1 LPAPLPGWQAG
12 GLRLRN
18 YQGAVAYASGSER
31 KSSGTRIADYFA
43 SGQRAKSPTIPNDS
57 AKERQ
62 TDMRPPSK
70 RGTAVIPVDQ
80 QRNNSIFK
88 VSLRSWQ
95 QQYKARQSGRTATE
109 EEKLVAPGA
118 RN

>member
-1 LPAPLPGWQAG
+1 
-12 GLRLRN
+12 
-18 YQGAVAYASGSER
+18 VAHELLITSHRAER
-31 KSSGTRIADYFA
+31 PRRPDKVLTN
-43 SGQRAKSPTIPNDS
+43 PNDS

-62 TDMRPPSK
+62 KEMRPPSK
-70 RGTAVIPVDQ
+70 RGTVVIPADQ

-95 QQYKARQSGRTATE
+95 AQYKARRERRAPAG
-109 EEKLVAPGA
+109 EEKLVAQVL